1 MPRVNSAYE
10 EIRRRDEQI
19 ARNIQ
24 SLAKKVGLN
33 TIQLADRICMPSS
46 SLYHRLQKA
55 GDIRVSELY
64 RIAKALG
71 ASVNEILE

>member
-19 ARNIQ
+19 GRNIK
-24 SLAKKVGLN
+24 SLAAKIGLN
-33 TIQLADRICMPSS
+33 TIQLADRICMPQSS
-46 SLYHRLQKA
+46 MYHRLQKS

-64 RIAKALG
+64 KIAKALG
-71 ASVNEILE
+71 VSVNEILE